1 MNLQIADKH
10 EGVTGEVENLA
21 FKIHWQVS
29 MAASL
34 TSA

>member
-10 EGVTGEVENLA
+10 EVTDGEVENLA

-29 MAASL
+29 VAASL